1 VQDKEA
7 LREMYVRF
15 RDRKETTIAIL
26 DFSKRVGTSYFDEFS
41 ESVVFDADADETSI
55 LGFLALADLVL
66 IPSLVSASFR
76 LIMQAM
82 AMSRVVITPNVA
94 GRGEILGFNTGVLID
109 TEGLT
114 QSAVTV
120 KMIRSVE
127 VLVKDKE
134 TRAILGSM
142 AKDDIASRFNVE
154 KLAACLMRSICTP
167 THPHVGQVSPNIE
180 AIHSVLRANAM
191 LARQANV
198 VKLAAEEERGRL
210 AIETNLPVPFTV
222 PKASQNIVTNIRF
235 PQLGVTL
242 LGFSIMDLA
251 QSSHVFFMWSTTKR
265 IDQEFLFFLH
275 VINKEVCYV
284 CFYT

>member
-1 VQDKEA
+1 
-7 LREMYVRF
+7 
-15 RDRKETTIAIL
+15 
-26 DFSKRVGTSYFDEFS
+26 
-41 ESVVFDADADETSI
+41 
-55 LGFLALADLVL
+55 
-66 IPSLVSASFR
+66 
-76 LIMQAM
+76 
-82 AMSRVVITPNVA
+82 
-94 GRGEILGFNTGVLID
+94 
-109 TEGLT
+109 
-114 QSAVTV
+114 
-120 KMIRSVE
+120 
-127 VLVKDKE
+127 
-134 TRAILGSM
+134 
-142 AKDDIASRFNVE
+142 
-154 KLAACLMRSICTP
+154 
-167 THPHVGQVSPNIE
+167 
-180 AIHSVLRANAM
+180 M